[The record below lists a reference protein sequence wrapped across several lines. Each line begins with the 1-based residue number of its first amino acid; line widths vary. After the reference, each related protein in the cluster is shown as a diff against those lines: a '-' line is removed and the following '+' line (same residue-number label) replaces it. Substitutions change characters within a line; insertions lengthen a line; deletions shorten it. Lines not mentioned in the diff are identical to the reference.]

1 MNFDN
6 STAKKM
12 EVYKPSFDR
21 GQENIKSRE
30 NLIQNE
36 KISRIDENESLE
48 ESFARIEEVAQKN
61 LNEARSMAKAFLLK
75 KEYFGKVAGIE
86 PEMLNFLIEEAGN
99 LFESYFSALEAA
111 NKLMK
116 EKLQKELERDKE
128 LNKANTREEFE
139 KINKMGNFEINL
151 ITQSYQ
157 RMSELYHLAEQKIE
171 ELFREYF
178 PRKNEITLNTNN
190 QLAA

>member
-1 MNFDN
+1 MSFDN
-6 STAKKM
+6 STAKNM

-21 GQENIKSRE
+21 DQEDLKSRE

-36 KISRIDENESLE
+36 KLPRIDTNESLE
-48 ESFARIEEVAQKN
+48 EAFDKIEKAAQKN
-61 LNEARSMAKAFLLK
+61 LDEARSMAEAFLLK
-75 KEYFGKVAGIE
+75 KKYFGKVAGIK
-86 PEMLNFLIEEAGN
+86 PEMLNFLIEEAEK
-99 LFESYFSALEAA
+99 LFENYFSALEAA

-116 EKLQKELERDKE
+116 EKLQKELERDKK
-128 LNKANTREEFE
+128 LNNANTREEFE
-139 KINKMGNFEINL
+139 EINKMGNFEINL

-178 PRKNEITLNTNN
+178 PRKNKVALNTNN
-190 QLAA
+190 